1 MDLNNFFNSY
11 LKKSFMAEK
20 GRSGRDGKGTREEE
34 KGIMRKREKESKEG
48 RMESG

>member
-1 MDLNNFFNSY
+1 MNLNNFFNSY

-34 KGIMRKREKESKEG
+34 KGINEEERKGEEG
-48 RMESG
+48 R